1 MPPVVETPWVEP
13 PSLRT
18 PALVSRVLATPLR
31 LWSVRDLAAASLA
44 RELRGRVAG
53 TVLGPLWPLAQPLT
67 LLVVYGF
74 VFTTL
79 LAQRLPGAD
88 GGTAWGAYM
97 LVGTLAWTGL
107 AESLTRSTSALVEG
121 RELVRKLAYPIEL
134 LPLVPALASIVLLTA
149 GAVMVVALGWATGL
163 IPISPGLW
171 ALPLLAGLQA
181 AFAVGL
187 GWALAGLN
195 ACLRDVGQLLPL
207 VLTAAM
213 LATPVFWVASAELVP
228 GLAPFL
234 PYVEA
239 SPLTHVVDG
248 WRAVLLGGL
257 EGVPAPA
264 PTEALAALAP
274 WSCGALLLGRLVL
287 ARLEPLVLD
296 EV

>member
-1 MPPVVETPWVEP
+1 MPPVAETPWVEP
-13 PSLRT
+13 PLLRPAALARRVLGT
-18 PALVSRVLATPLR
+18 PAR
-31 LWSVRDLAAASLA
+31 LWAVRDLAAASLA

-53 TVLGPLWPLAQPLT
+53 TVLGPLWPLAQPVT

-79 LAQRLPGAD
+79 LAQRLPGAQD
-88 GGTAWGAYM
+88 GTAWGAYM
-97 LVGTLAWTGL
+97 LVGTLAWSGF
-107 AESLTRSTSALVEG
+107 AESLTRSSQALVEG

-134 LPLVPALASIVLLTA
+134 LPLVPALASILLLTC
-149 GAVMVVALGWATGL
+149 GAVLVAGLGAASGL
-163 IPISPGLW
+163 VPPSSGLW
-171 ALPLLAGLQA
+171 ALPALALLHC

-187 GWALAGLN
+187 GWGLAGLN

-228 GLAPFL
+228 GLEAWL
-234 PYVEA
+234 PLVHA
-239 SPLTHVVDG
+239 SPLTHLVDA

-264 PTEALAALAP
+264 PLAAL
-274 WSCGALLLGRLVL
+274 GALLPWSLGALALGRLAL
-287 ARLEPLVLD
+287 ARLEPLILD